1 MRNLSLISS
10 TCLTLCLILECAS
23 ASFKSQNVSHKFFRH
38 EAVENGNVMKNM
50 LEPNELDKPKNIN
63 NQAKTIMRAENYEHH
78 LPWNDKPNAHRKPN
92 RGKRTFFADDLW
104 PNRIIPFKI
113 NYGTYI
119 NSMFKEQLYH
129 NSIFKL
135 FFVFIYFSY

>member
-1 MRNLSLISS
+1 MSQYNVHTTQNIIRFTNL
-10 TCLTLCLILECAS
+10 T
-23 ASFKSQNVSHKFFRH
+23 FF
-38 EAVENGNVMKNM
+38 
-50 LEPNELDKPKNIN
+50 L
-63 NQAKTIMRAENYEHH
+63 Q
-78 LPWNDKPNAHRKPN
+78 NAHRKPN

-104 PNRIIPFKI
+104 PDRIIPFKI

-135 FFVFIYFSY
+135 FFVFIYLSY